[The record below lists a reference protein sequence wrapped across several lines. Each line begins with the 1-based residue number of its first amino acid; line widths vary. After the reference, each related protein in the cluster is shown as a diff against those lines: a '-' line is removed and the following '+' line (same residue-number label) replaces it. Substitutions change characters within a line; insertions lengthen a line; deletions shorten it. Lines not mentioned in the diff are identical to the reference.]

1 MFPHYHQQESADC
14 GPACLRMIAKY
25 YGRQYSLEMLR
36 EHSFISREG
45 VSMLGISD
53 AAEYLGMHT
62 LGVKVTFEQL
72 ANEAML
78 PCILHWNQNHKDK
91 DASSIGTDI
100 CVYLPEENANRYG
113 AGRDVELKIDGA
125 VYSFE
130 VTAVTLMPNSQG
142 ECAMKCHSGHL
153 LPWNVLCASNM
164 NVELLTEDKTIF
176 ETFFKKHLFN

>member
-1 MFPHYHQQESADC
+1 MHISKFPHYHQQESADC

-25 YGRQYSLEMLR
+25 YGRLYSLEMLR

-78 PCILHWNQNHKDK
+78 PCILHWNQNHFVVCYGIKKKRFSDDYKIYIADPASQKLVYNKEEFCKCWLSTKMSGKDC
-91 DASSIGTDI
+91 GTA
-100 CVYLPEENANRYG
+100 LAR
-113 AGRDVELKIDGA
+113 L
-125 VYSFE
+125 
-130 VTAVTLMPNSQG
+130 
-142 ECAMKCHSGHL
+142 
-153 LPWNVLCASNM
+153 
-164 NVELLTEDKTIF
+164 LLTVIKSRLTSKIIPKSDKAN
-176 ETFFKKHLFN
+176 L

>member
-1 MFPHYHQQESADC
+1 MYIRKFPHYHQQESADC

-53 AAEYLGMHT
+53 AAEFLGMHT

-78 PCILHWNQNHKDK
+78 PCILHWNQNHFVVCYGIKKKRFSDDYK
-91 DASSIGTDI
+91 IYIADPASQKLVYNLKSAAPLLAQFKLKTGIGKSSSTGI
-100 CVYLPEENANRYG
+100 
-113 AGRDVELKIDGA
+113 
-125 VYSFE
+125 
-130 VTAVTLMPNSQG
+130 LMESA
-142 ECAMKCHSGHL
+142 C
-153 LPWNVLCASNM
+153 
-164 NVELLTEDKTIF
+164 
-176 ETFFKKHLFN
+176 